1 MGLTARIVD
10 VMAEYEAGATF
21 VQHETE
27 IMIFNFVISFGKSDT
42 CIKEGLKLGLERTVL
57 IEIEIENILP

>member
-10 VMAEYEAGATF
+10 VMAEYEAEAI

>member
-1 MGLTARIVD
+1 MGLTAKIVD
-10 VMAEYEAGATF
+10 VMAEYEAEAI

-27 IMIFNFVISFGKSDT
+27 IMIFNFVILFGKSDT
-42 CIKEGLKLGLERTVL
+42 CIKEGLKLGPERTVL